1 MKPGLPWSVKGV
13 EPDAREA
20 AKAAARRDGV
30 TLGVWLNRTIYANS
44 AEDAASSEN
53 ADVSSK
59 PAAAAPTAD
68 PTAVTAADLQRL
80 NAPLIAAVRNIE
92 QATSQ
97 LTDRLTAL
105 EKSQQ
110 EITLA
115 AMRDIAS
122 EAARVAAEAVGQPA
136 AEKPERAPAAKEAA
150 PKAPPPPPPSP
161 SPAPRHRPPANDDAE
176 AANDAAKTKAGDKDK
191 KPMVERAAKDLPMP
205 VAAAEAEAETDKDTE
220 KPARPS
226 AMRRFAVWTFATAVL
241 VAALLYGYNTLF
253 PEWAVQIWPA
263 QERMAATDAPP
274 ATSSAPPPPATTDE
288 KVADVPPPAPLDTAE
303 NETASA
309 DATPL
314 DPEDVALANSYR
326 SEAEA
331 GSAIAQY
338 NLANLYA
345 DGKGVPQD
353 DDEAAKWYLAAAEQ
367 DLPEA
372 QYNLGVLYQLGR
384 GVPQDSAQTLR
395 WFFKA
400 ADEGNH
406 IGAQHGLAVMYAT
419 GRGVTRDYAQAA
431 KWFKR
436 AAVQDHMD
444 SKYNLGILYAQGLGV
459 QADPS
464 TAYVWFSLAAKQG
477 DEEAGRRSDD
487 LKATLASADVAAADT
502 FVDNWRPGADV
513 TAAAL
518 APAEPEEPTRDA
530 VRQAQRLLSRLGF
543 EPGPAD
549 GVIGSRTE
557 RSVRQFQEREGLPT
571 DGRISAT
578 LLDRLKQAAES

>member
-44 AEDAASSEN
+44 GEEAASPQDAET
-53 ADVSSK
+53 SSK
-59 PAAAAPTAD
+59 PAAATRTAD
-68 PTAVTAADLQRL
+68 PTTVTAADLQRL

-92 QATSQ
+92 QATSH
-97 LTDRLTAL
+97 LADRLTAL

-122 EAARVAAEAVGQPA
+122 EAARVAAEAVAQSPA
-136 AEKPERAPAAKEAA
+136 ATPETAPAAKEPAS
-150 PKAPPPPPPSP
+150 KAPPPPPPSP
-161 SPAPRHRPPANDDAE
+161 SPAPRHRAPANDDGENAS
-176 AANDAAKTKAGDKDK
+176 AATDTGDKNKSAGKDK
-191 KPMVERAAKDLPMP
+191 KPMVERAVKDLPVP
-205 VAAAEAEAETDKDTE
+205 TPEADAEPEAEKS
-220 KPARPS
+220 ARPT

-253 PEWAVQIWPA
+253 PEWAVKIWPA
-263 QERMAATDAPP
+263 QDRMAATDAP
-274 ATSSAPPPPATTDE
+274 SSTPSGPPTQTTTDE
-288 KVADVPPPAPLDTAE
+288 KVAEAPPPAAPAAAPKP
-303 NETASA
+303 ETPA
-309 DATPL
+309 L
-314 DPEDVALANSYR
+314 DPADVALASSYR
-326 SEAEA
+326 AEAEA

-353 DDEAAKWYLAAAEQ
+353 DDAAAKWYLASAEQ
-367 DLPEA
+367 DVPEA

-406 IGAQHGLAVMYAT
+406 VNAQHGLAVMYAT

-459 QADPS
+459 QADPRS
-464 TAYVWFSLAAKQG
+464 AYVWFSLAANQG
-477 DEEAGRRSDD
+477 DEEAGRRRDD
-487 LKATLASADVAAADT
+487 LKATLSSADVAAAAV
-502 FVDNWRPGADV
+502 FVDGWRPGAEV
-513 TAAAL
+513 TAAAF
-518 APAEPEEPTRDA
+518 APAEPEEPTRDD
-530 VRQAQRLLSRLGF
+530 VRQAQRLLSQLGF

-557 RSVRQFQEREGLPT
+557 RSVRRFQEREGLPT
-571 DGRISAT
+571 DGRISAA
-578 LLDRLKQAAES
+578 LIDRLKQAAES

>member
-44 AEDAASSEN
+44 GEEAPSAAPDETS
-53 ADVSSK
+53 AQPAPK
-59 PAAAAPTAD
+59 PAGD
-68 PTAVTAADLQRL
+68 PTTVTAADLQRL

-136 AEKPERAPAAKEAA
+136 AEEPESAPAAKEAA

-176 AANDAAKTKAGDKDK
+176 AANDAAKTKAGGKDK
-191 KPMVERAAKDLPMP
+191 KPMVERAAKDLLVSTP
-205 VAAAEAEAETDKDTE
+205 EAEAETDKDTE

-253 PEWAVQIWPA
+253 PEWAVQIWPL
-263 QERMAATDAPP
+263 QERMAATEAPP
-274 ATSSAPPPPATTDE
+274 ATASAPPPPVATDE
-288 KVADVPPPAPLDTAE
+288 KVANAPSPTTPVEAPTPDAPA
-303 NETASA
+303 
-309 DATPL
+309 L

-431 KWFKR
+431 TWFKR

-459 QADPS
+459 QADPR

-518 APAEPEEPTRDA
+518 APAEPEEPTRDD
-530 VRQAQRLLSRLGF
+530 VRQAQRLLSQLGF

-571 DGRISAT
+571 DGRISSA
-578 LLDRLKQAAES
+578 LIDRLKQAAES

>member
-44 AEDAASSEN
+44 AEGAASPEETNTPPKPADAA
-53 ADVSSK
+53 
-59 PAAAAPTAD
+59 PAAD

-92 QATSQ
+92 QATSK
-97 LTDRLTAL
+97 LADRLAAL

-110 EITLA
+110 ELTLA

-122 EAARVAAEAVGQPA
+122 EAARVAAEAVGQ
-136 AEKPERAPAAKEAA
+136 APAAALEAAPTAKEAG

-161 SPAPRHRPPANDDAE
+161 SPAPRHRAPANDDAE
-176 AANDAAKTKAGDKDK
+176 NTKDAVKAGGKDGK
-191 KPMVERAAKDLPMP
+191 STVERAAKDLPVP
-205 VAAAEAEAETDKDTE
+205 TPETEAAEDER
-220 KPARPS
+220 ARPS
-226 AMRRFAVWTFATAVL
+226 TLRRFAVWTLATAVL
-241 VAALLYGYNTLF
+241 VAGLLYGYNTLF
-253 PEWAVQIWPA
+253 PEWAIKIWPS
-263 QERMAATDAPP
+263 QDRTAATDAPP
-274 ATSSAPPPPATTDE
+274 ATSSAPPPPTTTGE
-288 KVADVPPPAPLDTAE
+288 TVADAPPPAAPVEPPKPEAP
-303 NETASA
+303 A
-309 DATPL
+309 L

-326 SEAEA
+326 TEAEA

-353 DDEAAKWYLAAAEQ
+353 DDQAAKWYLAAAEQ

-372 QYNLGVLYQLGR
+372 QYNLGVLHQLGR
-384 GVPQDSAQTLR
+384 GVPQDTAQTLR

-459 QADPS
+459 QADPG

-477 DEEAGRRSDD
+477 DEEAARRRDD
-487 LKATLASADVAAADT
+487 LKATLPSDDVAAADS
-502 FVDNWRPGADV
+502 FVESWQPGNDV
-513 TAAAL
+513 SIAAAE
-518 APAEPEEPTRDA
+518 PAEPEELTRDA
-530 VRQAQRLLSRLGF
+530 VREAQRLLSRLGF

-549 GVIGSRTE
+549 GVVGSRTE
-557 RSVRQFQEREGLPT
+557 RSVREFQEREGLPA
-571 DGRISAT
+571 DGRISAA
-578 LLDRLKQAAES
+578 LIDRLKQAAEG

>member
-44 AEDAASSEN
+44 AEDAALPQDAETT
-53 ADVSSK
+53 SK
-59 PAAAAPTAD
+59 QAAAPPTAD
-68 PTAVTAADLQRL
+68 PTSVTAADLQRL

-92 QATSQ
+92 QATSN
-97 LTDRLTAL
+97 LADRLAAL
-105 EKSQQ
+105 EESQQ

-115 AMRDIAS
+115 AMRDIAG

-136 AEKPERAPAAKEAA
+136 AATPETAPAAKEPA

-161 SPAPRHRPPANDDAE
+161 SPAPRHRAPANDDGE
-176 AANDAAKTKAGDKDK
+176 NGSAATDSGDKKKSADKNK
-191 KPMVERAAKDLPMP
+191 KPMVERAAKDLPVP
-205 VAAAEAEAETDKDTE
+205 TPEAEAEPEAE

-253 PEWAVQIWPA
+253 PEWAVKIWPA
-263 QERMAATDAPP
+263 QDRMAATDAPSITP
-274 ATSSAPPPPATTDE
+274 SAPPTATTTDE
-288 KVADVPPPAPLDTAE
+288 KVAEAPPPAAPVE
-303 NETASA
+303 MPKPEASA
-309 DATPL
+309 L

-353 DDEAAKWYLAAAEQ
+353 DDEAAKWYLASAEQ

-384 GVPQDSAQTLR
+384 GVPQDSSQTLR

-459 QADPS
+459 QADPRS
-464 TAYVWFSLAAKQG
+464 AYVWFSLAANQG
-477 DEEAGRRSDD
+477 DEEAGRRRDD
-487 LKATLASADVAAADT
+487 LKATLTSADVASADT
-502 FVDNWRPGADV
+502 FVDNWRPGAEV
-513 TAAAL
+513 TSAAL
-518 APAEPEEPTRDA
+518 APAEPEEPTRDD
-530 VRQAQRLLSRLGF
+530 VRQAQRLLSQLGF

-557 RSVRQFQEREGLPT
+557 RSVRQFQEREGLPA
-571 DGRISAT
+571 DGRISAA
-578 LLDRLKQAAES
+578 LIDRLQQAAES

>member
-44 AEDAASSEN
+44 AEGAASSE
-53 ADVSSK
+53 AGDAPPK
-59 PAAAAPTAD
+59 PTEAAPAAD
-68 PTAVTAADLQRL
+68 PTAVTAADLQQL

-92 QATSQ
+92 QATSN
-97 LTDRLTAL
+97 LADRLATL

-122 EAARVAAEAVGQPA
+122 EAARVAAQAVGQPA
-136 AEKPERAPAAKEAA
+136 AAKTESAPPVKEAG

-161 SPAPRHRPPANDDAE
+161 SPAPRHRAPANDDAE
-176 AANDAAKTKAGDKDK
+176 GATSAADAASKDK
-191 KPMVERAAKDLPMP
+191 KPMVERAAKDLPIP
-205 VAAAEAEAETDKDTE
+205 ATAADAEAEADAER
-220 KPARPS
+220 PARPS
-226 AMRRFAVWTFATAVL
+226 ALRRFAVWTFATAVL
-241 VAALLYGYNTLF
+241 IAALLYGYNTLF
-253 PEWAVQIWPA
+253 PEWAVDIWPA
-263 QERMAATDAPP
+263 QQRMAASEPPP
-274 ATSSAPPPPATTDE
+274 ATEAAPPPPAATDE
-288 KVADVPPPAPLDTAE
+288 KVAETPPPAAPVEAPTP
-303 NETASA
+303 
-309 DATPL
+309 DAPAL
-314 DPEDVALANSYR
+314 DPADVALAESYR
-326 SEAEA
+326 TEAEA
-331 GSAIAQY
+331 GSAVAQY

-345 DGKGVPQD
+345 DGKGLPQD
-353 DDEAAKWYLAAAEQ
+353 DDEAAKWYLASAEQ

-431 KWFKR
+431 TWFKR

-459 QADPS
+459 QADPRS
-464 TAYVWFSLAAKQG
+464 AYVWFSLAANQG
-477 DEEAGRRSDD
+477 DEEAGRRRDD
-487 LKATLASADVAAADT
+487 LKATLTSADVASADA
-502 FVDNWRPGADV
+502 FVDGWRPGAEV

-518 APAEPEEPTRDA
+518 APPEPEEPTRDD
-530 VRQAQRLLSRLGF
+530 VRQAQRLLSQLGF

-557 RSVRQFQEREGLPT
+557 RSVRQFQEREGLPA
-571 DGRISAT
+571 DGRISAA
-578 LLDRLKQAAES
+578 LIDRLKQAAES